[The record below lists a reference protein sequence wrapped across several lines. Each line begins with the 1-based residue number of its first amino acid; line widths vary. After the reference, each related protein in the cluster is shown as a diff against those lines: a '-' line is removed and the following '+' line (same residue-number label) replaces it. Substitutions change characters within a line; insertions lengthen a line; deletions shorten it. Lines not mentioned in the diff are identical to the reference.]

1 MAVIQNKWVEKEK
14 KKKAAETA
22 PAFETDSTDTWQP
35 SKTEKPKARHS
46 PASVATMRKTLR
58 GIRR

>member
-1 MAVIQNKWVEKEK
+1 MAVIPNKWVEKEK
-14 KKKAAETA
+14 KKRFHETA
-22 PAFETDSTDTWQP
+22 PAFEIDSTDTWKP
-35 SKTEKPKARHS
+35 SSTDKPKARHS

>member
-1 MAVIQNKWVEKEK
+1 MAVIPNKWVEKEK
-14 KKKAAETA
+14 KKRVHETA
-22 PAFETDSTDTWQP
+22 PAFEIDSTDTWKP
-35 SKTEKPKARHS
+35 SSTEKPKARHS